1 MIITSHIQRVNFIVL
16 PDESPW
22 ESAALGNC
30 KHIVKRANGSHNLQ
44 VSAVS
49 EQQHSPAT
57 VFSHLQT
64 KWVQTGLSK
73 FISFQGTNES
83 GV

>member
-1 MIITSHIQRVNFIVL
+1 MVVTSHVQGANFIVRK
-16 PDESPW
+16 SPW

-30 KHIVKRANGSHNLQ
+30 KHTAKSANCSHNLQ

-57 VFSHLQT
+57 V
-64 KWVQTGLSK
+64 LSLSSTDQ
-73 FISFQGTNES
+73 IGTNRS
-83 GV
+83 VQIH

>member
-1 MIITSHIQRVNFIVL
+1 MVVTSHVQGVNFIVL

-30 KHIVKRANGSHNLQ
+30 KHTAKSANCSHNLQ

-57 VFSHLQT
+57 V
-64 KWVQTGLSK
+64 LSLSSTDQ
-73 FISFQGTNES
+73 IGTNRS
-83 GV
+83 VQIH